1 MNDFATFREEALDQQ
16 PLLYETNL
24 SNVQVDSDES
34 AVVDGKTLP
43 MDRSGFDDLRSIAG
57 VPKRFSRR
65 ADDRLGE
72 GTSTKLV
79 EAMRSGLADEDDSPV
94 SVAIDRSNERV
105 VGFNDDVGQMISME
119 GYFDLAE
126 RIIDRYGLD
135 IDDTVI
141 GTDGTVRM
149 SLKKDDRQINL
160 DGFGDALDDETF
172 KAGISIAS
180 RLGQVEFES
189 YLYRL
194 ICTNGMI
201 GEFWGDDMEINS
213 LDRDTVFE
221 FFDQVDQVA
230 DNGFLPEQFGEAVS
244 RANETYA
251 SLRELESLHAP
262 IRRAYEGDN
271 PEQPD
276 RFIPLQ
282 AVRAEY
288 RNDGIEPTEL
298 TERQKRN
305 AVTPVTVWDAINGL
319 TRFASHDYTSDGF
332 NVSDITQSRLM
343 VEAGRTLEQNRFDM
357 ENLVPMPS
365 GFELN

>member
-1 MNDFATFREEALDQQ
+1 MTDFADFREDAIESQ
-16 PLLYETNL
+16 PLMYETTL
-24 SNVQVDSDES
+24 SNVSVDSGE
-34 AVVDGKTLP
+34 AVDVDGKTLP
-43 MDRSGFDDLRSIAG
+43 MDTSGFEDLRSIAG

-65 ADDRLGE
+65 ADDRIGE
-72 GTSTKLV
+72 GTSTRLV
-79 EAMRSGLADEDDSPV
+79 EAMRSGLAQEDDTPV
-94 SVAIDRSNERV
+94 SVAIDRSEETV
-105 VGFNDDVGQMISME
+105 VGLNDDIGQMISME

-126 RIIDRYGLD
+126 RIIDRYDLD

-160 DGFGDALDDETF
+160 NGFGEALEDESF

-194 ICTNGMI
+194 ICTNGMV

-213 LDRDTVFE
+213 LDREEVFD

-230 DNGFLPEQFGEAVS
+230 DNGFLPQNFGEAVS
-244 RANETYA
+244 RASETYA
-251 SLRELESLHAP
+251 SLKELESLHEP
-262 IRRAYEGDN
+262 IRRNYDGDN

-276 RFIPLQ
+276 RFIPLNR
-282 AVRAEY
+282 VRAEY
-288 RNDGIEPTEL
+288 RNDGTEPTEL

-305 AVTPVTVWDAINGL
+305 AVTPVTVWEAVNGL

-332 NVSDITQSRLM
+332 NVSDLTQSRLM
-343 VEAGRTLEQNRFDM
+343 IKAGRMMENNRFDM
-357 ENLVPMPS
+357 ENLVSPPS
-365 GFELN
+365 SFQLN